1 MKNLISKPIVEVGNY
16 TMLMGKVFRIPISF
30 RSFVKQLLREM
41 INYGVNSIGI
51 VLIISFFIGTVLTIQ
66 LAYNMSSPLIPRFTI
81 GYAAREVIILEFSS
95 SIMCLILSGKVG
107 SSIASEL
114 ATMRV
119 TEQIDAMEIMGINS
133 ANFLIL
139 PKVVGLILFIPVL
152 AILSMTIAIGGGYL
166 SSYFIT
172 NLTPSD
178 YIQGIQIFFAPKNIG
193 FSIIK
198 TLVYAF
204 IISSGSAY
212 HGYTVRGGALQVGQA
227 STRAVVTNSILILL
241 ADALLTNLFLL

>member
-1 MKNLISKPIVEVGNY
+1 MGEY
-16 TMLMGKVFRIPISF
+16 AMLMSRVFHCTTKAKPLL
-30 RSFVKQLLREM
+30 KQLLREM
-41 INYGVNSIGI
+41 ISYGVNSIGI
-51 VLIISFFIGTVLTIQ
+51 VLVISFFIGTVLTIQ
-66 LAYNMSSPLIPRFTI
+66 LAYNMASPLIPRFTI

-139 PKVVGLILFIPVL
+139 PKILGLLFFIPIL
-152 AILSMTIAIGGGYL
+152 AIISMGISILGGYL
-166 SSYFIT
+166 SSFFIP

-178 YIQGIQIFFAPKNIG
+178 YIQGIQIFFAPKNIA
-193 FSIIK
+193 FSIFK
-198 TLVYAF
+198 SLVYAF
-204 IISSGSAY
+204 IISSGASY
-212 HGYTVRGGALQVGQA
+212 YGYMVKGGALQVGQA
-227 STRAVVTNSILILL
+227 STKAVVSNSILILL
-241 ADALLTNLFLL
+241 ADAMLTNLLLL